1 MFLRS
6 TTSTLLVLAIAVTAH
21 SDESEKKQAKAESV
35 GARASVVGQLC
46 CSKCDFKATAECATA
61 LKLGK
66 EQFVV
71 VTGKAGESLF
81 ATRCSGR
88 LVRVSGVVTLVE
100 GVATI
105 TSKKSNDVKNK
116 KVTPRLTLT
125 GKLVCSKC
133 EFEIGECAAGLQA
146 GALQVLLA
154 GQAAEAL
161 FKTRCS
167 GVPKVATGEIT
178 KIDGNTIYLNVSKI
192 ADPKKGRASGK
203 KKTDVSESKKREL
216 SRVGC

>member
-6 TTSTLLVLAIAVTAH
+6 TTSTLLALAIAVTAH
-21 SDESEKKQAKAESV
+21 SDENEKKQAKAESV

-88 LVRVSGVVTLVE
+88 LVRVSGVVTLVK

-105 TSKKSNDVKNK
+105 TSKKSNDVKNM

-146 GALQVLLA
+146 GTLQVLLA

-167 GVPKVATGEIT
+167 GVPKVATGELT
-178 KIDGNTIYLNVSKI
+178 RIDGNTIYLNVSKI
-192 ADPKKGRASGK
+192 ADPKERASGK
-203 KKTDVSESKKREL
+203 KKTDVSESKKK
-216 SRVGC
+216 S